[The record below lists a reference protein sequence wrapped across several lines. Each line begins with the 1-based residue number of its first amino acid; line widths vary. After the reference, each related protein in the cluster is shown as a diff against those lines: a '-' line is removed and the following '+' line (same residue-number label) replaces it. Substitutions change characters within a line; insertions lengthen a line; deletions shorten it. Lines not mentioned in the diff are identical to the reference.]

1 MFVLGYCAGIMTCVR
16 LAWVRGM
23 FSVNNLAGDS
33 SILGRVWNSLTRSGG
48 PTADQSGQKT
58 TGHVITSLAVC
69 RDHKFWIWSLTSY
82 DCILVTVTELVSV
95 CLHHDNDSILIYVFM
110 LVSGD
115 GKGGGMVAVYLCF
128 QQHSEF
134 LYCRLETSAGQLTVS
149 PMSAV

>member
-1 MFVLGYCAGIMTCVR
+1 MNGITNHEILTDLFYQEAVFVLGYCAGIMTCVR

-82 DCILVTVTELVSV
+82 DCILATDLVQFTAEAGRQVMGGSQG
-95 CLHHDNDSILIYVFM
+95 HR
-110 LVSGD
+110 VSL
-115 GKGGGMVAVYLCF
+115 GMSS
-128 QQHSEF
+128 Q
-134 LYCRLETSAGQLTVS
+134 
-149 PMSAV
+149 